1 MNDAMGAF
9 THGSQVGSMA
19 SRNAPQP
26 AKCPRTLMSPVI
38 GIKDGEVSFAS
49 GGTDYLGTCMSL
61 LGALTSLESVQSGS
75 VPLLLKKEDGL
86 HSLSSDKSL
95 LAGD

>member
-1 MNDAMGAF
+1 MNNAMGAF
-9 THGSQVGSMA
+9 TYGTQLGSME

-26 AKCPRTLMSPVI
+26 AKCPRTQMSPVI
-38 GIKDGEVSFAS
+38 GVKDGEVSFAS

-61 LGALTSLESVQSGS
+61 LGALTSLESFHSGN

-95 LAGD
+95 LAGY